1 VNVPS
6 RREFLGLGARLAA
19 AGAAVEAAAAGS
31 AARSDPGSERISLNG
46 FWRFRLDPGKSGEA
60 QGWQRLEQPGPEWR
74 LVRVPHTWQIEPDTE
89 EYYGAAWYAKDFEA
103 PPEWSAKA
111 VRIEFEAVFHTA
123 TVWVNGRFA
132 GRHAGKGYTTF
143 AFEITPH
150 VRFGAANAVVVRVE
164 NDFSP
169 AMLPR
174 GRSSDWTHD
183 GGIYRPVS
191 LLVTP
196 QVFIERVDVDA
207 IPETG
212 GEQARI
218 EAAVVVRNSAGQP
231 WEGTLGWRIFDED
244 AGAAVARRSRAAS
257 ARVPPGESVTVK
269 LPPAALAKPKLW
281 HFDRPHLYRFEAELE
296 TDGAAGHRF
305 ETCFGIRRI
314 EARDGGFYL
323 NGERVWL
330 MGVERMA
337 GSNPEFGM
345 AEPEEWI
352 RHDHDDLKE
361 LNCVFTRVHWPQD
374 RRVLD
379 YCDRR
384 GILIQ
389 LEVPAW
395 GGRTFEGMSGEP
407 SPEILEN
414 GLEQL
419 REMIL
424 RDRNHPCVFSWG
436 LANEIGGQDPPARR
450 FLERMLEEAKR
461 LDPRRLCSYASNSL
475 QRTPERDAAAL
486 MDFIAWNE
494 YYETWFRGG
503 LEELRRNL
511 EEIERAFPGK
521 PIVISEYGYCACTP
535 ERPEEDA
542 RRIRIL
548 RQHTE
553 IFRSRPRVA
562 GVIFFC
568 YNDYRTHIG
577 DKGTGVMR
585 QRVHGVVDLYGRR
598 KPSFD
603 ELRRE
608 SSPIELLEAAGR
620 ADFLRVTVR
629 TRKAVPA
636 YTLEGYRVR
645 ALVHGPA
652 EIPIE
657 RHLAPLPRL
666 APGQQAT
673 VTFECRET
681 APEKV
686 VLDVVRPA
694 GDSAA
699 TLIWRP

>member
-1 VNVPS
+1 MAS
-6 RREFLGLGARLAA
+6 RREFLARGALAA
-19 AGAAVEAAAAGS
+19 VGGAAAQAAENAVASG
-31 AARSDPGSERISLNG
+31 DPGGRIPLNG
-46 FWRFRLDPGKSGEA
+46 LWRFRLDPERSGEA
-60 QGWQRLEQPGPEWR
+60 LGWQRLEQAGAEWR
-74 LVRVPHTWQIEPDTE
+74 QVRVPHTWQIEPGSE
-89 EYYGAAWYAKDFEA
+89 EYYGAAWYWRLFEA
-103 PPEWSAKA
+103 PPEWSARA

-123 TVWVNGRFA
+123 TVWVNGRLA

-143 AFEITPH
+143 AFEITAH
-150 VRFGAANAVVVRVE
+150 LRFGGANAIAVRVE
-164 NDFSP
+164 NDFSA

-196 QVFIERVDVDA
+196 KVYLERVDVDA
-207 IPETG
+207 IPEPG
-212 GEQARI
+212 GGRARI
-218 EAAVVVRNSAGQP
+218 EAAAVVRNAGEQP
-231 WEGTLGWRIFDED
+231 WEGTIGWRIVD
-244 AGAAVARRSRAAS
+244 AETGATVARRPRAA
-257 ARVPPGESVTVK
+257 RVRVKPGESVDVK
-269 LPPAALAKPKLW
+269 LPPAALAEPKLW

-296 TDGAAGHRF
+296 TAGAAAHRI
-305 ETCFGIRRI
+305 ETCFGVRSI
-314 EARDGGFYL
+314 EVRDGGFYL
-323 NGERVWL
+323 NGERVRL

-345 AEPEEWI
+345 AEPAEWI
-352 RHDHDDLKE
+352 RHDHEEMKE
-361 LNCVFTRVHWPQD
+361 LNCVFTRVHWPPD

-384 GILIQ
+384 GMLIQ

-395 GGRTFEGMSGEP
+395 GGRTFEGMSEEP
-407 SPEILEN
+407 SPEIMQN

-424 RDRNHPCVFSWG
+424 RDRNHPCIFSWG
-436 LANEIGGQDPPARR
+436 LANEIGGQTPVARR
-450 FLERMLEEAKR
+450 FLERMLAEAKR

-494 YYETWFRGG
+494 YYETWFEGG

-548 RQHTE
+548 REHTG

-577 DKGTGVMR
+577 DKGTAVMR
-585 QRVHGVVDLYGRR
+585 QRVHGVVGLYGRR
-598 KPSFD
+598 KPSF
-603 ELRRE
+603 EALRRE
-608 SSPIELLEAAGR
+608 SSPVEAFEVAGR
-620 ADFLRVTVR
+620 PDFLRVTVR
-629 TRKAVPA
+629 ARSVVPA
-636 YTLEGYRVR
+636 YTLDGYRVR
-645 ALVHGPA
+645 AVAYGPA
-652 EIPIE
+652 EIPVE
-657 RHLAPLPRL
+657 RLLTPLPRL

-673 VTFECRET
+673 VTLQCRET

-686 VLDVVRPA
+686 VLDVVRPS

-699 TLIWRP
+699 TVIWRP